1 MTDVLQFFG
10 CISLPFVAVVV
21 SIILD
26 DVLRSPNKYMHKF
39 LRIVYYIALLCVWVC
54 TYKIVDNIS

>member
-26 DVLRSPNKYMHKF
+26 DVLRSPNKSMHRF

-54 TYKIVDNIS
+54 TYKIIDNIS